1 MGPAEPSQPLRVHSP
16 AWPGPPDGSRR
27 SVLSSILPPRSG
39 HPSTLQCR
47 PCPNLS
53 KARDR
58 ASNSQ
63 VGGGGVSLPQSRG
76 PPVGQRP
83 APRREKRSASRRRGQ
98 RGRLGLRGWAG
109 RPGPGAAP
117 LQVLTLPRG
126 WGRSRGGEAPERQ
139 GRGALAGATSPAQ
152 DHNMGDF
159 CPLSH
164 LRTPSPNLDH
174 TRSTFQNHTPSPPE
188 PGPQLHAFPSLAGQH
203 QG

>member
-1 MGPAEPSQPLRVHSP
+1 MGVGGRSCLPSCLHALATPPPFSAAPAPTSP
-16 AWPGPPDGSRR
+16 RPAIGHR
-27 SVLSSILPPRSG
+27 IPRW
-39 HPSTLQCR
+39 
-47 PCPNLS
+47 
-53 KARDR
+53 
-58 ASNSQ
+58 
-63 VGGGGVSLPQSRG
+63 GGGVSLPQSRG

-117 LQVLTLPRG
+117 LRVLTLPRG